1 MKNPEELREVS
12 EKVLFGLTADDS
24 LKQRIL
30 QNAVS
35 AGRTSSRKL
44 FSPVPAFCTVIAML
58 LITVGV
64 LNSIRPVDPAAT
76 VEMNVFSAGSVD
88 ISPSPDASDSV
99 FPAGFQAEAVV
110 SVELT
115 GRNAITDPRKCR
127 ALADA
132 LMNCTVSDES
142 PDLNDAGKVTIL
154 CDNGT
159 IYQYNASD
167 PYLSDD
173 SKCWSCEEFF
183 SLCNE
188 YFND

>member
-1 MKNPEELREVS
+1 MKNPEELREIS
-12 EKVLFGLTADDS
+12 DKVLFGLTADDS

-35 AGRTSSRKL
+35 TGRTSSRKL
-44 FSPVPAFCTVIAML
+44 FSPIPAFCTVIAML

-99 FPAGFQAEAVV
+99 FPAGFQAETVV
-110 SVELT
+110 SVELA
-115 GRNAITDPRKCR
+115 GRTAITDPQKCR
-127 ALADA
+127 ALTDT

-142 PDLNDAGKVTIL
+142 PDMNDAVKMTIL
-154 CDNGT
+154 CDNGDR
-159 IYQYNASD
+159 YHYNASD
-167 PYLSDD
+167 PYISDD
-173 SKCWSCEEFF
+173 SHCWSCENFF

-188 YFND
+188 YFNE

>member
-1 MKNPEELREVS
+1 MKNPEELREIS
-12 EKVLFGLTADDS
+12 DKVLFGLTADDS

-35 AGRTSSRKL
+35 TGRTSSRKL
-44 FSPVPAFCTVIAML
+44 FSPIPAFCTVIAML

-99 FPAGFQAEAVV
+99 FPAGFQAETVV
-110 SVELT
+110 SVELA
-115 GRNAITDPRKCR
+115 GRNAITDPQKCR
-127 ALADA
+127 ALTDA

-142 PDLNDAGKVTIL
+142 PDMNNAVKMTIL
-154 CDNGT
+154 CDNGDS
-159 IYQYNASD
+159 YHYNASD
-167 PYLSDD
+167 PYISDD
-173 SKCWSCEEFF
+173 SQCWSCDIFF
-183 SLCNE
+183 SLCSE
-188 YFND
+188 YFNE

>member
-1 MKNPEELREVS
+1 MKNPEELREIS
-12 EKVLFGLTADDS
+12 DKVLFGLTADDS

-35 AGRTSSRKL
+35 TGRTSSRIL
-44 FSPVPAFCTVIAML
+44 FSPIPAFCTVIAML

-99 FPAGFQAEAVV
+99 FPAGFQAETVV
-110 SVELT
+110 SVELA
-115 GRNAITDPRKCR
+115 GRNAITDPQKCR
-127 ALADA
+127 ALTDA

-142 PDLNDAGKVTIL
+142 PDMNDAVKMTIL
-154 CDNGT
+154 CDNGDS
-159 IYQYNASD
+159 YHYNASD
-167 PYLSDD
+167 PYISDD
-173 SKCWSCEEFF
+173 SQCWSCDIFF
-183 SLCNE
+183 ILCSE
-188 YFND
+188 YFNE

>member
-1 MKNPEELREVS
+1 MKNPEELREIS
-12 EKVLFGLTADDS
+12 DKVLFGLTADDS

-35 AGRTSSRKL
+35 AGSTSSRKL
-44 FSPVPAFCTVIAML
+44 FHPIPAFCTVVAML

-99 FPAGFQAEAVV
+99 FPAGFQAETVV
-110 SVELT
+110 FVEMT
-115 GRNAITDPRKCR
+115 GRNAVTDPQKCR

-132 LMNCTVSDES
+132 LLNCTVSDES
-142 PDLNDAGKVTIL
+142 PDLNDTVKVTIL
-154 CDNGT
+154 CDNGDR
-159 IYQYNASD
+159 YQYNAAD

-173 SKCWSCEEFF
+173 SQCWSCENFF
-183 SLCNE
+183 SLFNE